1 MSSNTALFTSCERNS
16 VTHSGTNAVT
26 YSCSD
31 SEPEVYVTYW
41 ILAQLLVRSHKP
53 SLFGPVH
60 KYLRVRH
67 DYADE
72 KRLAARS
79 AREKSNFKLM
89 AKVFSQCG
97 S

>member
-1 MSSNTALFTSCERNS
+1 M
-16 VTHSGTNAVT
+16 NAVM
-26 YSCSD
+26 YSCGGG
-31 SEPEVYVTYW
+31 EPEVDMTYW
-41 ILAQLLVRSHKP
+41 ILAQLLIRSHKP
-53 SLFGPVH
+53 SLFGPVN
-60 KYLRVRH
+60 KYLGVRH

-97 S
+97 